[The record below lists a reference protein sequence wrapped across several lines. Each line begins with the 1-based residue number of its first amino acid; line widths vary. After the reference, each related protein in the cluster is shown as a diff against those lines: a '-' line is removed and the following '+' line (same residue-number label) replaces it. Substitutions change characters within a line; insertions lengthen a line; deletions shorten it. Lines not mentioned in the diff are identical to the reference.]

1 MAVTSKKV
9 LYKALPPDFW
19 VVDCAPILTGYD
31 DLLGVWL
38 FTSAIGNRSVSQ
50 GAVVYMSRDG
60 GTTYHELATSA
71 NNANN
76 GWLMFTDT
84 ELDRALA
91 TTGAELMNGRDNYS
105 RMLIEWNDGYQPA
118 SVTEAELMNGRN
130 LVLVGEEI
138 MQYKTVVSNTPP
150 RVGGHWELL
159 RGRRG
164 TEGNIAGVSQGDI
177 VLEIDSRT
185 TTFAPLTL
193 ADVGKEL
200 KFKCAVDGMDMDD
213 SNVVT
218 MTFNGNSLKPF
229 APSNVTGTRNATG
242 DITFNWN
249 RRTRSQV
256 RLMGVKRL
264 PYGEDVD
271 EYEVDI
277 LTSAQPYTVLRT
289 ITTSTTSATYLA
301 SEMTDD
307 GLTVGNAIN
316 FRVHQMSNAVGRGHA
331 NDLRVLAGS
340 TPNWKQQTEFI

>member
-1 MAVTSKKV
+1 MTATSRSKVYVAVK
-9 LYKALPPDFW
+9 PEFW
-19 VVDCAPILTGYD
+19 VLDIPSITD
-31 DLLGVWL
+31 TDHERFGVWCVASGSS
-38 FTSAIGNRSVSQ
+38 TRSRSRLAQ
-50 GAVVYMSRDG
+50 FYMSRDG
-60 GTTYHELATSA
+60 GTTYHSIGISNSRVNHGKVL
-71 NNANN
+71 
-76 GWLMFTDT
+76 FTDADSTGTFNTSGAGLAEGRDGTAHLGVEWAHDYTPLAVTET
-84 ELDRALA
+84 ELL
-91 TTGAELMNGRDNYS
+91 NGEN
-105 RMLIEWNDGYQPA
+105 MLIVND
-118 SVTEAELMNGRN
+118 E
-130 LVLVGEEI
+130 VL
-138 MQYKTVVSNTPP
+138 QYKDVTQLIFGAYYH
-150 RVGGHWELL
+150 RGLL

-164 TEGNIAGVSQGDI
+164 TESRITSTAKGDKVFAVNTSAMTFVS
-177 VLEIDSRT
+177 LNHS
-185 TTFAPLTL
+185 
-193 ADVGKEL
+193 DVGKTL
-200 KFKCAVDGMDMDD
+200 YFKCVTDGMLLDD

-218 MTFNGNSLKPF
+218 MTFNGNGLKPF

-307 GLTVGNAIN
+307 GLTVGSAIN

-331 NDLRVLAGS
+331 NDMRVLAGS